1 MLAPEKKTG
10 EKIPR
15 QAFFCSLSRFRND
28 FFFFLFSRGHVSLL
42 FSLFFFSRMSQGE
55 RSHTDAQ
62 PIRPDKAMPECNIVT
77 MARSS
82 DAGIYMSPS
91 RREAEAEVVEEN
103 AAPSTFNLVVRRKST
118 H

>member
-1 MLAPEKKTG
+1 
-10 EKIPR
+10 
-15 QAFFCSLSRFRND
+15 
-28 FFFFLFSRGHVSLL
+28 
-42 FSLFFFSRMSQGE
+42 MSQGE

-91 RREAEAEVVEEN
+91 RREAEVEVEVVEEN

>member
-1 MLAPEKKTG
+1 
-10 EKIPR
+10 
-15 QAFFCSLSRFRND
+15 
-28 FFFFLFSRGHVSLL
+28 
-42 FSLFFFSRMSQGE
+42 MSQGE

-62 PIRPDKAMPECNIVT
+62 PIHPDKAMPECNIVT

-91 RREAEAEVVEEN
+91 RREAEVEVVEVVEEN